1 MSNVPAELS
10 YTSEHEWVS
19 ALTAEGTVRVGI
31 TDHAQDALG
40 DVVYVDLPSVGDSVA
55 AEDSFGEI
63 ESTKSV
69 SDLFAPI
76 AGEIVAVNEGLEDD
90 PALVNSDPYGE
101 GWIIEIRPENA
112 DDLANGLESFSR
124 ENVDSDFHAE
134 IYKVGSLIT
143 AKVKIGGR
151 EVTISDDGK
160 R

>member
-76 AGEIVAVNEGLEDD
+76 AGEIVAVNEALEDN

-112 DDLANGLESFSR
+112 DDLANLL
-124 ENVDSDFHAE
+124 DAE
-134 IYKVGSLIT
+134 AYKAELD
-143 AKVKIGGR
+143 KL
-151 EVTISDDGK
+151 
-160 R
+160 

>member
-55 AEDSFGEI
+55 AEGSFGEI

-112 DDLANGLESFSR
+112 DDLANLLT
-124 ENVDSDFHAE
+124 AE
-134 IYKVGSLIT
+134 GYQAELDKL
-143 AKVKIGGR
+143 
-151 EVTISDDGK
+151 
-160 R
+160 